1 MSRARRPRGYSL
13 YELLATL
20 ALTSTVLLVGVP
32 SFEGI
37 VAEQRLRTETDRLFH
52 AVHLARKA
60 SVVRRRA
67 VSLCASA
74 DGTAC
79 DGDGDWSRGWIVFVD
94 EDRDSPPARDD
105 GEALLI
111 ARRIDPRVR
120 LRANRRAFTFRSTEL
135 RATNGTLV
143 LCDRAGGDRS
153 RALVISYTGRPRVT
167 RQDRRGDP
175 YSCAD

>member
-1 MSRARRPRGYSL
+1 MFRARRPRGYSL

-20 ALTSTVLLVGVP
+20 ALTSAILLVGVP

-37 VAEQRLRTETDRLFH
+37 AAEQRLRTETDRLFH

-74 DGTAC
+74 DGAGC

-94 EDRDSPPARDD
+94 EDRDSPPARDA
-105 GEALLI
+105 GEALLL
-111 ARRIDPRVR
+111 ARRVDHRVR
-120 LRANRRAFTFRSTEL
+120 LTANRRAFTFRSTEL

-143 LCDRAGGDRS
+143 LCDRARGGRN
-153 RALVISYTGRPRVT
+153 RALVVSYTGRPRVT

-175 YSCAD
+175 YHCTN